1 MTGLGEARML
11 VGGELVG
18 AASGATFDNLNP
30 ATEQVIG
37 VTADASAEDMEGAVA
52 AAENGVEGFEEYLEV
67 KTVGLPARG

>member
-1 MTGLGEARML
+1 MSRWARPRGRRSTTSTL
-11 VGGELVG
+11 
-18 AASGATFDNLNP
+18 P
-30 ATEQVIG
+30 TEQVIG

>member
-1 MTGLGEARML
+1 VTGLGEARML

-37 VTADASAEDMEGAVA
+37 VTADASAED